1 MFLLSGRVPV
11 SKIYKHLQ
19 LERFF
24 RIRDSNYIAQ
34 YIYHSGFHRTLYYLQ
49 NNFCPLRFKKTSVFS
64 SSMLDGPQYKVVS
77 SSDMLLNIINDKCWY
92 EVDYLKLTHVVNEF
106 RLSFVSDYHLL
117 LMIMFIHKLKRSKT
131 LIWLLFR

>member
-24 RIRDSNYIAQ
+24 RTRDYIAQ
-34 YIYHSGFHRTLYYLQ
+34 YIYHSGFHGALYYLQ